1 MADFSNTGGDYDLSN
16 LFNYS
21 VDFSCYIF
29 IMEKIYY
36 KKQVYTI
43 YH

>member
-1 MADFSNTGGDYDLSN
+1 MADFSIIGGYYELSN

-21 VDFSCYIF
+21 IDFSCYIF

-36 KKQVYTI
+36 KK
-43 YH
+43 